1 VEISEKIAKELPKIQ
16 KNLPSDIKLGYIVDT
31 SDNIRSTIASLVETV
46 LFALLFVG
54 IVVFVFLGRWRAT
67 VIVLVTIPISLIA
80 SFIYLYVTGNSLN
93 IVSLSALS
101 IAIGMVVDD
110 AIVVLENVTTHIE
123 RGSAPMQAAVNG
135 TNEVA
140 LSVMASTLTLIAVF
154 FPLTL
159 VKGMTGV
166 LFKQLGW
173 MVTIMMVLSLI
184 CALMLTPMLCSRMLR
199 LNVGDTK
206 IFQKVYGPILKVLN
220 KIDDFYAKVLDKC
233 VAHRW
238 ITTATALGVF
248 IVSIF
253 LMIFH
258 RMDYKMRVRINS
270 DTVDRKVMTMCV
282 GSGPGYGQTP
292 SAVPYNGMLD
302 VSLVYHTEIMQVL
315 AGLWLLVTGR
325 FLNHRSVHPYRT
337 REVLVD
343 EAKHALVGVDGRLI
357 GTPVGPY
364 RITIEEEVINFLIPD

>member
-1 VEISEKIAKELPKIQ
+1 MSESNTRWGILYCPKGRGSKQREKIQRVLNERKVQYDFVQSESADSVERLMNMLI
-16 KNLPSDIKLGYIVDT
+16 NNGYH
-31 SDNIRSTIASLVETV
+31 TI
-46 LFALLFVG
+46 
-54 IVVFVFLGRWRAT
+54 IVVG
-67 VIVLVTIPISLIA
+67 
-80 SFIYLYVTGNSLN
+80 GD
-93 IVSLSALS
+93 SALN
-101 IAIGMVVDD
+101 D
-110 AIVVLENVTTHIE
+110 
-123 RGSAPMQAAVNG
+123 AVNC
-135 TNEVA
+135 
-140 LSVMASTLTLIAVF
+140 LM
-154 FPLTL
+154 
-159 VKGMTGV
+159 
-166 LFKQLGW
+166 KQESQVREG
-173 MVTIMMVLSLI
+173 I
-184 CALMLTPMLCSRMLR
+184 
-199 LNVGDTK
+199 
-206 IFQKVYGPILKVLN
+206 
-220 KIDDFYAKVLDKC
+220 
-233 VAHRW
+233 
-238 ITTATALGVF
+238 ALGVIPNGVMNDFARYWDFKDGNVEQTVDWLLKHRVRRVDLGCIRYENKHGEQCHRYFLNCINIGLIADVMNLRRQTHSLLGSRTLSF

-302 VSLVYHTEIMQVL
+302 VSLVYHTEIVQVL

>member
-1 VEISEKIAKELPKIQ
+1 MSESNTRWGILYCPKGRGSKQREKIQRVLNERKVQYDFVQSESADSVERLMNMLI
-16 KNLPSDIKLGYIVDT
+16 NNGYH
-31 SDNIRSTIASLVETV
+31 TI
-46 LFALLFVG
+46 
-54 IVVFVFLGRWRAT
+54 IVVG
-67 VIVLVTIPISLIA
+67 
-80 SFIYLYVTGNSLN
+80 GD
-93 IVSLSALS
+93 SALN
-101 IAIGMVVDD
+101 D
-110 AIVVLENVTTHIE
+110 
-123 RGSAPMQAAVNG
+123 AVNC
-135 TNEVA
+135 
-140 LSVMASTLTLIAVF
+140 LM
-154 FPLTL
+154 
-159 VKGMTGV
+159 
-166 LFKQLGW
+166 KQETQ
-173 MVTIMMVLSLI
+173 VREEI
-184 CALMLTPMLCSRMLR
+184 
-199 LNVGDTK
+199 
-206 IFQKVYGPILKVLN
+206 
-220 KIDDFYAKVLDKC
+220 
-233 VAHRW
+233 
-238 ITTATALGVF
+238 ALGVIPNGVMNDFARYWDFKEGNVEQTVDWLLKHRVRRVDLGCIRYENKHGEQCHRYFLNCINIGLIADVMNLRRQTHSLLGSRTLSF

-302 VSLVYHTEIMQVL
+302 VSLVYHTEIVQVL